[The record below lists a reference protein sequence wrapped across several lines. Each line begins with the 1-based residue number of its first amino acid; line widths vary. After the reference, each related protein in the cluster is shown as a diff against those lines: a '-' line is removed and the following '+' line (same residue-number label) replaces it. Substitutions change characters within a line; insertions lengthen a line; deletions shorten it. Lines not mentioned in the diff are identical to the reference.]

1 MSDKNFK
8 EAPLITTVEEAEQ
21 DVNVMKE
28 MSNNKGE

>member
-1 MSDKNFK
+1 MDNKNFK

-21 DVNVMKE
+21 DVNIMKE

>member
-1 MSDKNFK
+1 MDTKNFK
-8 EAPLITTVEEAEQ
+8 EAALITTVEEAEQ

>member
-1 MSDKNFK
+1 MDNKNFK

-21 DVNVMKE
+21 DVNVMEE

>member
-1 MSDKNFK
+1 MDDKNYQ
-8 EAPLITTVEEAEQ
+8 EAPLLTTVEEVEQ

>member
-1 MSDKNFK
+1 MDDKNYQ
-8 EAPLITTVEEAEQ
+8 EAPLLTTVEEAEQ

>member
-1 MSDKNFK
+1 MDNKNFK